1 MREFKQN
8 LTKMFYIN
16 EMLINVFEF
25 QAVCSEMYRRAC
37 WPGNCYLS
45 GLGRNCKC
53 DAGFV
58 SKAESAENVHCLC
71 K

>member
-1 MREFKQN
+1 
-8 LTKMFYIN
+8 
-16 EMLINVFEF
+16 MLINVFEF